1 MREKL
6 ARLFDEFGLALRG
19 LLLATRKKCFW
30 FPFIVTF
37 VIFGT
42 LINLLS
48 NGFSSFSLIFA
59 NLKSGEILGALNI
72 LKTAFLGI
80 FGVNK
85 SFSDWALNFV
95 LILFQSILVALVFF
109 VIKNQPNKKKDKSSD
124 SGLES
129 SAIVAGLAVLGSGCP
144 TCGTTLLAPI
154 LGTLA
159 SGATGA
165 VSFAGKLSMILNI
178 LAIILAIFVFR
189 KLGLTTYAI
198 IKSEKYMKNKTKEN
212 EKDN

>member
-30 FPFIVTF
+30 FPFIITF

-48 NGFSSFSLIFA
+48 NGFSSFNLIFA

-109 VIKNQPNKKKDKSSD
+109 VIKNQPYKKKDKSSD

-198 IKSEKYMKNKTKEN
+198 IKSEKYMKKKTKEN